1 MPWRRD
7 HHAAAN
13 SNGRLTAQRT
23 TAITTAVTIPAF
35 TGPSPSERTNLG
47 PRRTSTSSTARLVR
61 VPRTHWS
68 SKNRSKRMPAA
79 TARAPNTSRAS
90 SAGACRSAGTLVRQ
104 RKTAATIQ
112 AATPAPAAKVAGR
125 TMRVAVISDVHANY
139 HALEAVLGE
148 IDAAQVDAVWCLG
161 DTVGYGPR
169 PNDCCEA
176 VERRADRCLVG
187 NHDLVVLGE
196 LTVSDFTE
204 DAAAAAL
211 WTSQV
216 LTQTSR
222 TFLEGLKPLAEV
234 EGVDLFHASAR
245 DPVWEY
251 VLTEEAARAT
261 LQLSDASLV
270 LVGHSHVALA
280 LTLNGESVGGG
291 LAPAGT
297 EVELTGRWLL
307 NPGSVGQPRDGD
319 ARAAWLLLD
328 LERGLPRV
336 LAARLERGE

>member
-1 MPWRRD
+1 
-7 HHAAAN
+7 
-13 SNGRLTAQRT
+13 
-23 TAITTAVTIPAF
+23 
-35 TGPSPSERTNLG
+35 
-47 PRRTSTSSTARLVR
+47 
-61 VPRTHWS
+61 
-68 SKNRSKRMPAA
+68 
-79 TARAPNTSRAS
+79 
-90 SAGACRSAGTLVRQ
+90 
-104 RKTAATIQ
+104 
-112 AATPAPAAKVAGR
+112 
-125 TMRVAVISDVHANY
+125 
-139 HALEAVLGE
+139 
-148 IDAAQVDAVWCLG
+148 
-161 DTVGYGPR
+161 
-169 PNDCCEA
+169 
-176 VERRADRCLVG
+176 
-187 NHDLVVLGE
+187 
-196 LTVSDFTE
+196 
-204 DAAAAAL
+204 
-211 WTSQV
+211 

-261 LQLSDASLV
+261 LELSDASLV

-280 LTLNGESVGGG
+280 LTLNGEGVGGG

-328 LERGLPRV
+328 LERRFAAFHRVAYSIEDTQNEMRERGLPRV